1 MIEILRKMF
10 EATPEKST
18 IKLKEKCSDCGC
30 ETILEITP
38 TSGGFGLQG
47 GLLFKSSTDKYI
59 VKCPDCIKANPK
71 LDDNNGCEEYINTL
85 DYFK

>member
-10 EATPEKST
+10 EANPEKST
-18 IKLKEKCSDCGC
+18 IKLKDKCSDCGC

-38 TSGGFGLQG
+38 TSVGFGLQG

-59 VKCPDCIKANPK
+59 VNCPTCYEAN
-71 LDDNNGCEEYINTL
+71 
-85 DYFK
+85 FKIDHNQKSGT